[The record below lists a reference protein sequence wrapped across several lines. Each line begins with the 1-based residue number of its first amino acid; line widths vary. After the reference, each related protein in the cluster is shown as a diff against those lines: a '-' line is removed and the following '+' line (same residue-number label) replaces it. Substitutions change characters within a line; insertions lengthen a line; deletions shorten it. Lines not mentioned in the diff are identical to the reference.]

1 MTIRSKNT
9 LLAKARME
17 GRFMKVEKSE
27 VLKKEKAKRNKVVQ
41 IKFTK
46 ASDAKDLEIL
56 IDEIQTRFGIKTK
69 AEVSQIVVGFARS
82 HFYII
87 SKIVDVI
94 LETTDHN

>member
-1 MTIRSKNT
+1 
-9 LLAKARME
+9 
-17 GRFMKVEKSE
+17 MKVEKSE

-87 SKIVDVI
+87 SKIFDVI

>member
-1 MTIRSKNT
+1 MTIRYKNT

-27 VLKKEKAKRNKVVQ
+27 VLKKEKTKRNKVVQ

-56 IDEIQTRFGIKTK
+56 IDEIQTHLGIKTK

-87 SKIVDVI
+87 SKIVDAI